1 MHVWGSED
9 NFGGLSLVFSCVEPG
24 SLFLFA
30 LLHIVCSMLSSYA
43 KFWTIVSNSHRC
55 SGITDLLHCIWL
67 RYVSSSVELRPPDEC
82 NTRLYP
88 FSHLSSLESSALNRI
103 FMFLWF
109 LLGVLPAVSQFLKFK
124 ENHLSIQD
132 YIIKDNFFVGMWQT
146 DLTGCNHK
154 AIVFFYHYPFTTAPR
169 V

>member
-1 MHVWGSED
+1 
-9 NFGGLSLVFSCVEPG
+9 
-24 SLFLFA
+24 
-30 LLHIVCSMLSSYA
+30 
-43 KFWTIVSNSHRC
+43 
-55 SGITDLLHCIWL
+55 
-67 RYVSSSVELRPPDEC
+67 
-82 NTRLYP
+82 
-88 FSHLSSLESSALNRI
+88 
-103 FMFLWF
+103 MFLCF
-109 LLGVLPAVSQFLKFK
+109 PLGVLPAVSQFLEFK

>member
-30 LLHIVCSMLSSYA
+30 LLHSVCSMLSSHA
-43 KFWTIVSNSHRC
+43 KFWTTVSNSHRC

-67 RYVSSSVELRPPDEC
+67 WYVSSSVELRPPDEC

-109 LLGVLPAVSQFLKFK
+109 PLGVLPAVSQFLEFK